1 VSSGLENG
9 IVLATGSVAF
19 DYILTFK
26 GRFRDHIMPDQVHI
40 LNLSFLVEQFEKR
53 RGGVAANYAYTLR
66 LLGHPAAILATAGS
80 DAEAYQR
87 WLEELGIDCSGLHL
101 LAGETT
107 ATGFTTTDLDHNQI
121 TGYYGG
127 AMNRAVEFGLADSG
141 VRPAAVIVGPNGPS
155 GMARLVGECREAG
168 VPFVFDPAHQL
179 PHMSKEDLEE
189 GCRGAWILIGND
201 YELELI
207 RQRSGRDVE
216 GLLELASMVVTTLG
230 REGSRIETADGR
242 VDVPAARARQ
252 EVDPTGAGDAYRAG
266 LVAGLLRGLGSAE
279 AGRVASLAAAYVV
292 EQAGTMEHSYSL
304 AEFGERYSS
313 AFGAPLPAAFAA
325 S

>member
-1 VSSGLENG
+1 VPEKG

-80 DAEAYQR
+80 DADEYRA
-87 WLEELGIDCSGLHL
+87 WLEGLGVDCSGLHL

-127 AMNRAVEFGLADSG
+127 AMNRAGEVGLADSG
-141 VRPAAVIVGPNGPS
+141 VSPAAVIVGPNGPA
-155 GMARLVGECREAG
+155 GMARLADECRRAG
-168 VPFVFDPAHQL
+168 MPFVFDPAHQL
-179 PHMSKEDLEE
+179 PHMTGEDLERQA
-189 GCRGAWILIGND
+189 RGSWILIGND

-207 RQRSGRDVE
+207 RQRTGRDIA
-216 GLLELASMVVTTLG
+216 GLRELAAIVVTTLG
-230 REGSRIETADGR
+230 REGSRIDTGSGT
-242 VDVPAARARQ
+242 VTIPAAPARV

-266 LVAGLLRGLGSAE
+266 LVAGLLRGLGPEE

-292 EQAGTMEHSYSL
+292 EQAGTIEHHYSME
-304 AEFGERYSS
+304 EFAERYRS
-313 AFGAPLPAAFAA
+313 AFGDPLPAAFAA